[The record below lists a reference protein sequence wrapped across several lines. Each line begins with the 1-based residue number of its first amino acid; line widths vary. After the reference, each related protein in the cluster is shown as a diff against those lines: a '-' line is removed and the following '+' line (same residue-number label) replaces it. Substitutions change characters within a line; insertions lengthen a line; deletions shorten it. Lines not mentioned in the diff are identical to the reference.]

1 MKKTIVFDFDGV
13 IHSYKSGW
21 QGCDI
26 ISDEP
31 VQGIKETIDNLR
43 EKGYEVVIVSTR
55 SASILGRNAMEKWLA
70 KYNIVVDKI
79 SDIKPPALVYIDDR
93 AITFEGNTDGLVEK
107 ICAFKSWTEEVT
119 TIKPTNNGCGFD
131 EMSDYSL
138 YLNG

>member
-21 QGCDI
+21 QGVNV

-31 VQGIKETIDNLR
+31 VDGIKEVIDELR
-43 EKGYEVVIVSTR
+43 NKNYEVVIVSTR
-55 SASILGRNAMEKWLA
+55 SADINGKNAMEEWLV

-93 AITFEGNTDGLVEK
+93 AITFDGNTDGLVEK
-107 ICAFKSWTEEVT
+107 ICAFRSWTEGVT
-119 TIKPTNNGCGFD
+119 P
-131 EMSDYSL
+131 
-138 YLNG
+138 

>member
-21 QGCDI
+21 QGHDI

-55 SASILGRNAMEKWLA
+55 SAYPTGKIAMKGWLE
-70 KYNIVVDKI
+70 KYNIKVDRI
-79 SDIKPPALVYIDDR
+79 SDVKPPAIVYVDDR
-93 AITFEGNTDGLVEK
+93 AITFDGNTNGLVEK
-107 ICAFKSWTEEVT
+107 ICAFKSWVE
-119 TIKPTNNGCGFD
+119 K
-131 EMSDYSL
+131 
-138 YLNG
+138 